1 MTEEEQDKFA
11 KDCNKIYFAI
21 RQVEGYTDYADEL
34 VDLVCEMADAYE
46 DSKK

>member
-1 MTEEEQDKFA
+1 MTEEEKAKFA
-11 KDCNKIYFAI
+11 SDCDKIYFAI
-21 RQVEGYTDYADEL
+21 RQVEDYTDYADEL

>member
-1 MTEEEQDKFA
+1 MTEEEKDKFCQ
-11 KDCNKIYFAI
+11 DCEKIYFAI